1 VNSTHNLPTKI
12 DSLRLTWTRKVHLRA
27 LFLGLFCLL
36 FAPGFVCATRVER
49 LEGEVDAL
57 RLQFEEIQQRINND
71 QSKMSEM
78 ILRADEEMAQLE
90 ELQRRANEMLTRN
103 NVDLSLQLEA
113 QTQEIAT
120 LRGSLE
126 AQKMSVEKLQKE
138 VQAVVSGLGNVGGA
152 AVIKL
157 PSDKE
162 ELFTFSNDAHAAGNW
177 AEARAGLDEF
187 STKYPGDSRLDE
199 VLYKLADA
207 CYQLGD
213 YTATIGTVRSLLKN
227 FSKSTKVNPGIWL
240 MGEAAAA
247 VGDCDTATVAFEALQ
262 GTTTHGKEAKQKLKL
277 LKTQCR

>member
-1 VNSTHNLPTKI
+1 MNSTRKFLPKT
-12 DSLRLTWTRKVHLRA
+12 DSLRSAWSLKVRIRA
-27 LFLGLFCLL
+27 LLFGLFCVL

-126 AQKMSVEKLQKE
+126 TQKKSVEQLQKE

-152 AVIKL
+152 AIVKL
-157 PSDKE
+157 PSGKD
-162 ELFTFSNDAHAAGNW
+162 ELYTFSEEAHAAGKW
-177 AEARAGLDEF
+177 DEARAGFEEF
-187 STKYPGDSRLDE
+187 TAKYPGDSRMDE
-199 VLYKLADA
+199 ALYKLAEA
-207 CYQLGD
+207 EFQQGD
-213 YTATIGTVRSLLKN
+213 HKATIGTVRTLLKS
-227 FSKSTKVNPGIWL
+227 FSKSSKVNPAIWL

-247 VGDCDTATVAFEALQ
+247 VQDCDTATVAFEALQ